1 MEVIGELLR
10 CTGFD
15 WDEANAPKIWN
26 KHRVSPMECEQVFFN
41 LPLVAGHDEKH
52 SSAEKRYYVLGQSD
66 AGRRLFVVVRAQG
79 TRGAERCGSV
89 WPRSCRCRAGLSNS
103 SYPDRKP

>member
-1 MEVIGELLR
+1 MCGIYIPVEVTDELLR

-26 KHRVSPMECEQVFFN
+26 KHRVSPTECEQVFFS

-66 AGRRLFVVVRAQG
+66 AGRRLFVVVTLRGSLLRVISARDMSRKERKVYG
-79 TRGAERCGSV
+79 TS
-89 WPRSCRCRAGLSNS
+89 
-103 SYPDRKP
+103 